1 MSTSDIFYSS
11 IASVKNNPP
20 KLRLDYLDGLR
31 GLSAL
36 YVVLLHVSQIVEDRL
51 HGNGLLSIAYPI
63 MLKYGRDAVGIFIV
77 LSGYCLMLPVVR
89 SESRQLRGGVVQYI
103 KRRGRRILPPY
114 YAVLILSLLITAFV
128 PMNQPFMGFQLNLAQ
143 SDFTPGIL
151 LSHFLLL
158 HNLKPEWIH
167 GINYNTPLWSVA
179 TEWQIYFFFPILL
192 IIWRRF
198 TIIPVVATAFIVGFA
213 PHYLLDKYFDPAV
226 PDFLALF
233 ALGMAA
239 AEIGFS
245 QKANQILLKERFPWK
260 WLTIMAYLGVVTLST
275 REFEHLTL
283 ITDVL
288 TGVGTTSLI
297 IYCTYF
303 WTKSKRTRFP
313 LILGLLE
320 SRWVVGLG
328 TFSYSLYLVH
338 YPILQLVNIPLIS
351 LHMSSTG
358 NILALLLVGLP
369 LSILVAYI
377 FHLAFERPFM
387 SNHLGKAV

>member
-1 MSTSDIFYSS
+1 
-11 IASVKNNPP
+11 
-20 KLRLDYLDGLR
+20 
-31 GLSAL
+31 
-36 YVVLLHVSQIVEDRL
+36 
-51 HGNGLLSIAYPI
+51 
-63 MLKYGRDAVGIFIV
+63 
-77 LSGYCLMLPVVR
+77 
-89 SESRQLRGGVVQYI
+89 
-103 KRRGRRILPPY
+103 
-114 YAVLILSLLITAFV
+114 
-128 PMNQPFMGFQLNLAQ
+128 
-143 SDFTPGIL
+143 
-151 LSHFLLL
+151 
-158 HNLKPEWIH
+158 
-167 GINYNTPLWSVA
+167 
-179 TEWQIYFFFPILL
+179 
-192 IIWRRF
+192 
-198 TIIPVVATAFIVGFA
+198 
-213 PHYLLDKYFDPAV
+213 
-226 PDFLALF
+226 
-233 ALGMAA
+233 MAA

-245 QKANQILLKERFPWK
+245 QKANQILLKERFHWK

-275 REFEHLTL
+275 RGFEHLTL

-358 NILALLLVGLP
+358 NLLALLLVGLP